1 MNDHGSTRWRLLGA
15 SLVLTTGVLALVPG
29 LTSPAELPVEP
40 VGSSSSPSGAITID
54 GTEVSFSGGGTQ
66 TLGNG
71 SGCRLL
77 ATPADNLLRFD
88 GGDKDVG
95 FVSGSVGIKSKGNGQ
110 DCGQV
115 EADEALTVGLGT
127 ATVLEGLAISRADL
141 DIEVL
146 QDAGVTATAVLVDPA
161 GAITDAIT
169 VGTFE
174 LLTGAQVPPGT
185 PDVDN
190 TPSSTSA
197 VPVAYCSPR
206 SSSGPNA
213 ADADNC
219 FWTIQSDIPFNRL
232 ILTESSGGK
241 ASLQGGGDWPA
252 TGPGGPTV
260 FHLTDAPDGIL
271 ACGDVRSVGD
281 PSLGGVITRLGSPE
295 AGDNCDLKP
304 YNFQI
309 DGNVV
314 EFEPAGSPGARYSGV
329 ITKDIAQPSPTAP
342 TTDLSWIEYDKDGD
356 GVLGFVPMQWCADDD
371 LDGSTLPST
380 NDADGTAATW
390 CVYAVDLSDP
400 DATTGGVTAAYSV
413 YGEDDPH
420 WR

>member
-1 MNDHGSTRWRLLGA
+1 MNDDGRMRWGLLGA
-15 SLVLTTGVLALVPG
+15 SLVLTTGMLALVPG
-29 LTSPAELPVEP
+29 LASPADEP
-40 VGSSSSPSGAITID
+40 VDAVGSDSSATITID
-54 GTEVSFSGGGTQ
+54 GSEVGHSGGDTQ

-71 SGCRLL
+71 LGCRLL
-77 ATPADNLLRFD
+77 ATPDDNLLRF
-88 GGDKDVG
+88 GGGGKDVG
-95 FVSGSVGIKSKGNGQ
+95 FVDGSIGIKSKGNGQ

-115 EADEALTVGLGT
+115 EEDEALTVGLGT
-127 ATVLEGLAISRADL
+127 ASVLDGLAISRAEL

-146 QDAGVTATAVLVDPA
+146 QDSGVTATAVLVDA
-161 GAITDAIT
+161 DDASVI

-174 LLTGAQVPPGT
+174 LFTGAQVPPGT

-197 VPVAYCSPR
+197 VPVAYCNPQ

-213 ADADNC
+213 SEADNC
-219 FWTIQSDIPFNRL
+219 YWAIQSDTPFNRL
-232 ILTESSGGK
+232 ILTENSGGK

-252 TGPGGPTV
+252 AGPGGPTV
-260 FHLTDAPDGIL
+260 FHLTDAPTGIL
-271 ACGDVRSVGD
+271 ACGDVISVGD
-281 PSLGGVITRLGSPE
+281 SSLGGVITRLGTPE

-309 DGNVV
+309 DGDVV
-314 EFEPAGSPGARYSGV
+314 EFEPEGSTGARYSGV
-329 ITKDIAQPSPTAP
+329 ITKDIAQPPPNAP
-342 TTDLSWIEYDKDGD
+342 TTDLRWIEYDKDGD

-371 LDGSTLPST
+371 LDGSTLPT
-380 NDADGTAATW
+380 TTDADGTAATW
-390 CVYAVDLSDP
+390 CVYAVELSDP
-400 DATTGGVTAAYSV
+400 DATTGVVTAAYSV